1 MKKLQINF
9 TNLRIILLYAVFIVS
24 AVILLRRV
32 FQLQIVEGADRQ
44 REFEL
49 KIQKERTIPST
60 RGNIYDCNGVLL
72 AYNELSNSVTIED
85 VYESG
90 SGKNAQINAT
100 LQTVLSILKENGEQ
114 PSVSFNIY
122 LDEDGA
128 FAFSLSGTRLQRFL
142 ADVYGHTKISDLKEK
157 EKIATAEEVIEYLA
171 GPSSFGIGV
180 WEDPENRENFLIGEG
195 YTKEELAQALGRSN
209 PVALALLSDKGLAR
223 AFAAAVKDERGE
235 QEEHL

>member
-1 MKKLQINF
+1 MLNRLKKLQINF
-9 TNLRIILLYAVFIVS
+9 TNLRILMLYTVFAVS
-24 AVILLRRV
+24 AVILIRRV

-60 RGNIYDCNGVLL
+60 RGNIYDANGVLL

-100 LQTVLSILKENGEQ
+100 LKTVLSVLKENGEK
-114 PSVSFNIY
+114 SGVSFSIY
-122 LDEDGA
+122 LDEDGE

-142 ADVYGHTKISDLKEK
+142 ADVYGRTKISDLKEK
-157 EKIATAEEVIEYLA
+157 EKAAR
-171 GPSSFGIGV
+171 GSGIL
-180 WEDPENRENFLIGEG
+180 P
-195 YTKEELAQALGRSN
+195 
-209 PVALALLSDKGLAR
+209 
-223 AFAAAVKDERGE
+223 
-235 QEEHL
+235 